1 MLSNK
6 KKGTSASNG
15 QALNTIIGRGSHFE
29 GKLTVDNSVR
39 IDGVFKGELVCTGE
53 LTISQS
59 GEADATLQCKDAY
72 IDGVVSG
79 SVRADKVRLDTQ
91 SRFTGDV
98 YTDSFTVVE
107 GAIFHGSCSMEN
119 HKKSESPATGAS
131 SDESAKPDPFGPGP
145 QVQKSESPTTGAL
158 GGESAKPDPLG
169 PGLQVQKK

>member
-1 MLSNK
+1 MLGNK
-6 KKGTSASNG
+6 KKGGSAANNG
-15 QALNTIIGRGSHFE
+15 QALNTIIGRGSCFE

-39 IDGVFKGELVCTGE
+39 IDGVFKGELACTGE

-79 SVRADKVRLDTQ
+79 TVRADKVRLDSQ

-98 YTDSFTVVE
+98 YTDSFSVSE

-119 HKKSESPATGAS
+119 HKKKGEPPQDGEAV
-131 SDESAKPDPFGPGP
+131 KPLTSGPKP
-145 QVQKSESPTTGAL
+145 QVQK
-158 GGESAKPDPLG
+158 K
-169 PGLQVQKK
+169 

>member
-6 KKGTSASNG
+6 KKGASSASNG
-15 QALNTIIGRGSHFE
+15 QALNTIIGRGSCFE

-39 IDGVFKGELVCTGE
+39 IDGVFKGELACTGE

-79 SVRADKVRLDTQ
+79 TVRADKVRLDTQ

-98 YTDSFTVVE
+98 YTDSFTVAE

-119 HKKSESPATGAS
+119 HKEKSGSPATGALS
-131 SDESAKPDPFGPGP
+131 GEAAKPSP
-145 QVQKSESPTTGAL
+145 QAQKGEPPATGAL
-158 GGESAKPDPLG
+158 GGKTAKPSP
-169 PGLQVQKK
+169 QAQKK

>member
-6 KKGTSASNG
+6 KKGAAAGSNG
-15 QALNTIIGRGSHFE
+15 QALNTIIGRGSRFE

-39 IDGVFKGELVCTGE
+39 IDGVFKGELTCSGE

-79 SVRADKVRLDTQ
+79 TVRADKVRLDTQ

-98 YTDSFTVVE
+98 YTGSFSVSE

-119 HKKSESPATGAS
+119 HKKKSEAPATGTPG
-131 SDESAKPDPFGPGP
+131 DETAKPHPPAP
-145 QVQKSESPTTGAL
+145 QAPKQ
-158 GGESAKPDPLG
+158 
-169 PGLQVQKK
+169 

>member
-6 KKGTSASNG
+6 KKGASTG
-15 QALNTIIGRGSHFE
+15 GSSQALNTIIGRGSCFE

-39 IDGVFKGELVCTGE
+39 IDGVFKGELACTGE

-79 SVRADKVRLDTQ
+79 TVRADKVRLDTQ
-91 SRFTGDV
+91 SRFTGKV
-98 YTDSFTVVE
+98 YTDSFTVSE

-119 HKKSESPATGAS
+119 HKKSESPQGGEA
-131 SDESAKPDPFGPGP
+131 AKPHPPKSGP
-145 QVQKSESPTTGAL
+145 QA
-158 GGESAKPDPLG
+158 
-169 PGLQVQKK
+169 QKK

>member
-6 KKGTSASNG
+6 KKGASTSNG

-39 IDGVFKGELVCTGE
+39 IDGVFKGELACTGE

-79 SVRADKVRLDTQ
+79 TVRADKVRLDTQ

-98 YTDSFTVVE
+98 YTDSFTVAE

-119 HKKSESPATGAS
+119 HKEKSGPPATDTPSGEA
-131 SDESAKPDPFGPGP
+131 AKPDPFGPRP
-145 QVQKSESPTTGAL
+145 QVQKGASPATGAPD
-158 GGESAKPDPLG
+158 GEAAKPLAPA
-169 PGLQVQKK
+169 PQIQKK

>member
-15 QALNTIIGRGSHFE
+15 QALNTIIGRGSRFE

-98 YTDSFTVVE
+98 YTDSFTVSE
-107 GAIFHGSCSMEN
+107 GAIFSRFLFDG
-119 HKKSESPATGAS
+119 KSPEEERVVGNGCPRRRSGQARPAWAWTPSPKERVAS
-131 SDESAKPDPFGPGP
+131 NGCPKW
-145 QVQKSESPTTGAL
+145 
-158 GGESAKPDPLG
+158 
-169 PGLQVQKK
+169 

>member
-6 KKGTSASNG
+6 KKGSSAASG
-15 QALNTIIGRGSHFE
+15 QALNTIIGRGSSFE

-39 IDGVFKGELVCTGE
+39 IDGLLACTGE

-79 SVRADKVRLDTQ
+79 TVCADKVRLDTQ

-98 YTDSFTVVE
+98 YIDSFTVAE

-119 HKKSESPATGAS
+119 HKEKSESPATGAPS
-131 SDESAKPDPFGPGP
+131 GEATKPP
-145 QVQKSESPTTGAL
+145 AI
-158 GGESAKPDPLG
+158 
-169 PGLQVQKK
+169 GLQIQKK

>member
-6 KKGTSASNG
+6 KKGASTSNG
-15 QALNTIIGRGSHFE
+15 QALNTIIGRGSCFE

-39 IDGVFKGELVCTGE
+39 IDGVFKGELTCSGE

-59 GEADATLQCKDAY
+59 GEADATLHCKDAY

-79 SVRADKVRLDTQ
+79 TVRADKVRLDTQ

-98 YTDSFTVVE
+98 HTDSFTVAE

-119 HKKSESPATGAS
+119 HKKSESPATGAQ
-131 SDESAKPDPFGPGP
+131 DGDAAKPFPSAPSP
-145 QVQKSESPTTGAL
+145 QVQK
-158 GGESAKPDPLG
+158 K
-169 PGLQVQKK
+169 

>member
-6 KKGTSASNG
+6 KKGVSTSSNG

-39 IDGVFKGELVCTGE
+39 IDGVFKGELACTGE

-79 SVRADKVRLDTQ
+79 TVRADKVRLDTQ

-98 YTDSFTVVE
+98 YTDSFTVSE

-119 HKKSESPATGAS
+119 HQKKSESPATDAPSGEA
-131 SDESAKPDPFGPGP
+131 AKPDPFGPSP
-145 QVQKSESPTTGAL
+145 QVQK
-158 GGESAKPDPLG
+158 K
-169 PGLQVQKK
+169 

>member
-39 IDGVFKGELVCTGE
+39 IDGVFKGELACTGE

-79 SVRADKVRLDTQ
+79 TVRADKVRLDTQ

-98 YTDSFTVVE
+98 YTDSFTVSE

-119 HKKSESPATGAS
+119 HQKKSESPATVPQA
-131 SDESAKPDPFGPGP
+131 AKL
-145 QVQKSESPTTGAL
+145 QSPTRLSLDHKSKRNSVPHFVFA
-158 GGESAKPDPLG
+158 
-169 PGLQVQKK
+169 

>member
-6 KKGTSASNG
+6 KKGSSAANG
-15 QALNTIIGRGSHFE
+15 QALNTIIGRGSRFE
-29 GKLTVDNSVR
+29 GKLTADNSVR

-79 SVRADKVRLDTQ
+79 TVRADKVRLDTQ

-98 YTDSFTVVE
+98 YTDSFTVAE

-119 HKKSESPATGAS
+119 HKKSEAPATGAP
-131 SDESAKPDPFGPGP
+131 DGEAAKSDPFGPRPQVQKSEAPAAGAPDGEAAKPPAPGP
-145 QVQKSESPTTGAL
+145 QVQK
-158 GGESAKPDPLG
+158 K
-169 PGLQVQKK
+169 

>member
-6 KKGTSASNG
+6 KKGASAGNG
-15 QALNTIIGRGSHFE
+15 QALNTIIGRGSRFE

-39 IDGVFKGELVCTGE
+39 IDGVFKGELACTGE

-72 IDGVVSG
+72 IDGVVNG
-79 SVRADKVRLDTQ
+79 TVRADKVRLDTQ

-98 YTDSFTVVE
+98 YTDSFSVSE

-119 HKKSESPATGAS
+119 HKKSESPATGAPGG
-131 SDESAKPDPFGPGP
+131 EAVKPNPLGSGP
-145 QVQKSESPTTGAL
+145 QVQK
-158 GGESAKPDPLG
+158 K
-169 PGLQVQKK
+169 

>member
-6 KKGTSASNG
+6 KKGISTSSNG

-39 IDGVFKGELVCTGE
+39 IDGVFKGELTCSGE

-59 GEADATLQCKDAY
+59 GEADATLHCKDAY
-72 IDGVVSG
+72 IDGVVNG
-79 SVRADKVRLDTQ
+79 TVRADKVRLDTQ

-98 YTDSFTVVE
+98 HTDSFTVAE

-119 HKKSESPATGAS
+119 HKKSESPATGAQG
-131 SDESAKPDPFGPGP
+131 DDAAKPVPSAPKP
-145 QVQKSESPTTGAL
+145 QVQK
-158 GGESAKPDPLG
+158 K
-169 PGLQVQKK
+169 

>member
-6 KKGTSASNG
+6 KKGSSAASG
-15 QALNTIIGRGSHFE
+15 QALNTIIGRGSSFE

-39 IDGVFKGELVCTGE
+39 IDGVFKGELACTGE

-59 GEADATLQCKDAY
+59 GEADADLQCKDAY

-79 SVRADKVRLDTQ
+79 TVRADKVRLDTQ

-98 YTDSFTVVE
+98 YTDSFTVAE

-119 HKKSESPATGAS
+119 HKEKSESPATGAPS
-131 SDESAKPDPFGPGP
+131 GEAAKPDPFGPRP
-145 QVQKSESPTTGAL
+145 QVQKNQSSATGAP
-158 GGESAKPDPLG
+158 GGEAAKPLA
-169 PGLQVQKK
+169 PGAQVQKK